1 MMTSQRIQ
9 YGGRPPYLKSSFGY
23 ISTNNYPIN
32 AKFCRINQ
40 NRPYDQNTEFR
51 KFKMADGRHFE
62 NSFIAISQPEIIRFQ
77 RNLVCRWGR
86 KRIYVLWQQFYPMR
100 RLRRWYIPA
109 CRGQR
114 GPAGRASPQAGAG
127 LRAGARRRRRRPAAR
142 IAAAVYV
149 SPELYSLP
157 VSQEFA
163 SLRPPLGGRS
173 RLV

>member
-1 MMTSQRIQ
+1 
-9 YGGRPPYLKSSFGY
+9 
-23 ISTNNYPIN
+23 
-32 AKFCRINQ
+32 
-40 NRPYDQNTEFR
+40 
-51 KFKMADGRHFE
+51 
-62 NSFIAISQPEIIRFQ
+62 
-77 RNLVCRWGR
+77 
-86 KRIYVLWQQFYPMR
+86 MR

-127 LRAGARRRRRRPAAR
+127 LRAGARPGRRRPVAR

-163 SLRPPLGGRS
+163 SLRPPLGSRT
-173 RLV
+173 RLVRFIIAKILCILSVRYNVEPLCLSVFTNK

>member
-1 MMTSQRIQ
+1 
-9 YGGRPPYLKSSFGY
+9 
-23 ISTNNYPIN
+23 
-32 AKFCRINQ
+32 
-40 NRPYDQNTEFR
+40 
-51 KFKMADGRHFE
+51 
-62 NSFIAISQPEIIRFQ
+62 
-77 RNLVCRWGR
+77 
-86 KRIYVLWQQFYPMR
+86 MR

-127 LRAGARRRRRRPAAR
+127 LRAGARRGRRRPAAL

-163 SLRPPLGGRS
+163 SLRPPLGGRTRYYYYYS
-173 RLV
+173 CALPVTQLTDFLAQRYSVCDL

>member
-1 MMTSQRIQ
+1 
-9 YGGRPPYLKSSFGY
+9 
-23 ISTNNYPIN
+23 
-32 AKFCRINQ
+32 
-40 NRPYDQNTEFR
+40 
-51 KFKMADGRHFE
+51 
-62 NSFIAISQPEIIRFQ
+62 
-77 RNLVCRWGR
+77 
-86 KRIYVLWQQFYPMR
+86 MR

-127 LRAGARRRRRRPAAR
+127 LRAGARRGRRRPAAR

-163 SLRPPLGGRS
+163 SLRPPLGGRT
-173 RLV
+173 RLVIITVLVVSLDKSNALRRLRNK